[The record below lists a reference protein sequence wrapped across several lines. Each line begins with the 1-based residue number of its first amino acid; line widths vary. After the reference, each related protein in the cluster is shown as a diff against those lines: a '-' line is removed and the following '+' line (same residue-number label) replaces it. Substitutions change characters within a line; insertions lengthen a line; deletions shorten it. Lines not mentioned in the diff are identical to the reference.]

1 MLISA
6 LREFVF
12 DGTVELPDILAIL
25 FASLAVIF
33 LTMPIHEFA
42 HAFAAY
48 KLGDKSQ
55 KYMGRL
61 TLNPFA
67 HIDYIGA
74 LAVLLIGF
82 GWAKPVQVN
91 PMYFKNP
98 KVGMAITS
106 FAGPLSNLITAFV
119 AIFVSCLVDFSNSSF
134 LRLDLLNYVS
144 LAFLYIASINISL
157 AVFNL
162 IPLPPLDGSKVLMVI
177 LPDRIYYKVMQY
189 EKYFYFLLIILVVS
203 PVLSTPIRAVSDFL
217 LNAFYVVN
225 ALLFSLF

>member
-1 MLISA
+1 MLLDV
-6 LREFVF
+6 LRGESLDIF
-12 DGTVELPDILAIL
+12 DIIVRI

-33 LTMPIHEFA
+33 LTMPVHEFA
-42 HAFAAY
+42 HALSAY

-74 LAVLLIGF
+74 LAILLVGF

-98 KVGMAITS
+98 KTGMAITS
-106 FAGPLSNLITAFV
+106 FAGPFANLITAFLCMILFNVTRFIGVFADSVIISYV
-119 AIFVSCLVDFSNSSF
+119 ASLFS
-134 LRLDLLNYVS
+134 
-144 LAFLYIASINISL
+144 YIAVINVGL

-162 IPLPPLDGSKVLMVI
+162 VPVPPLDGSKILAVV

-189 EKYFYFLLIILVVS
+189 ENYLYILLIILLATG
-203 PVLSTPIRAVSDFL
+203 VLSRPIGIVSDYVMYFFNFITL
-217 LNAFYVVN
+217 LPFNGI
-225 ALLFSLF
+225 LLLL